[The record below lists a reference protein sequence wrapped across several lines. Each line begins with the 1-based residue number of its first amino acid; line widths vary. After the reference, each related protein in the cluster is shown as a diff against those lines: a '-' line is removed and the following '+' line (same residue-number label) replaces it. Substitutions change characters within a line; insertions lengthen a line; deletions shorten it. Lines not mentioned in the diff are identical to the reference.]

1 MFNKLSPIPITNTK
15 HRTLLVVAMVWFFV
29 GAWIDSSAHTYL
41 LDDIE
46 TFFTPW
52 HAVLYSGYAF
62 SVLVALYVKNA
73 IKDYKFDV
81 GVLGA
86 VIFGIGGGSDAIW
99 HTLFGIE
106 VGVEPLITPSH
117 LMLFLGAFLMLDYVF
132 ASRPE
137 KNNLDF
143 AALFSAATS
152 YGLVMFITSF
162 LNPFIRIGPFYS
174 KEGFLEALAG
184 GSVIFQ
190 TMLASIVFVYLIRF
204 KPSPTQVGVA
214 YFVSFFYISIN
225 VVMDDIFW
233 MFLIIGFGAFSG
245 LLMYQLTK
253 WYYNTN
259 HDRKIQ
265 VAAALSASIY
275 GLVFV
280 LYLLVFSSINE
291 LTLPWRFYGLGGLVT
306 TPLLLGY
313 MVGNLGVSPTTGNV
327 VE

>member
-1 MFNKLSPIPITNTK
+1 MFNKLSPTPITNK
-15 HRTLLVVAMVWFFV
+15 NHRTLLVIAMIWFFV

-62 SVLVALYVKNA
+62 SVFVAMYVKNS

-86 VIFGIGGGSDAIW
+86 VIFGIGGASDAVW
-99 HTLFGIE
+99 HTLLGIE

-137 KNNLDF
+137 KNSLDF
-143 AALFSAATS
+143 AAVFSAATS

-162 LNPFIRIGPFYS
+162 LNPFIRRGPFYS

-204 KPSPTQVGVA
+204 KTSPAQVA
-214 YFVSFFYISIN
+214 ITYFVSTCYISIN
-225 VVMDDIFW
+225 VVMDDVSW
-233 MFLIIGFGAFSG
+233 MFLIIVFGVLSAA
-245 LLMYQLTK
+245 LMYQLTK
-253 WYYNTN
+253 WFYKTN

-265 VAAALSASIY
+265 VAAGLSASIY

-280 LYLLVFSSINE
+280 LYLLTFSSLND

>member
-1 MFNKLSPIPITNTK
+1 
-15 HRTLLVVAMVWFFV
+15 
-29 GAWIDSSAHTYL
+29 
-41 LDDIE
+41 
-46 TFFTPW
+46 
-52 HAVLYSGYAF
+52 
-62 SVLVALYVKNA
+62 
-73 IKDYKFDV
+73 
-81 GVLGA
+81 
-86 VIFGIGGGSDAIW
+86 
-99 HTLFGIE
+99 
-106 VGVEPLITPSH
+106 
-117 LMLFLGAFLMLDYVF
+117 MLDYVF

-137 KNNLDF
+137 KSSLDF
-143 AALFSAATS
+143 AAIFSAATS

-204 KPSPTQVGVA
+204 KTSPAQVA
-214 YFVSFFYISIN
+214 ITYFVSTCYISIN
-225 VVMDDIFW
+225 VVMDDVSW
-233 MFLIIGFGAFSG
+233 MFLIIVFGVLSAA
-245 LLMYQLTK
+245 LMYQLTK
-253 WYYNTN
+253 WFYKTN

-265 VAAALSASIY
+265 VAAGLSASIY

-280 LYLLVFSSINE
+280 LYLLTFSSLND

-313 MVGNLGVSPTTGNV
+313 MVGNLGVSPTTGAV

>member
-1 MFNKLSPIPITNTK
+1 MFNKLSPTQITNK
-15 HRTLLVVAMVWFFV
+15 NHRTLLVIAMIWFFV

-62 SVLVALYVKNA
+62 SVFVAMYVKNS

-86 VIFGIGGGSDAIW
+86 VIFGIGGASDAVW
-99 HTLFGIE
+99 HTLLGIE

-137 KNNLDF
+137 KSSLDF
-143 AALFSAATS
+143 AAVFSAATS

-204 KPSPTQVGVA
+204 KTSPAQVAIA
-214 YFVSFFYISIN
+214 YFVSTCYISIN
-225 VVMDDIFW
+225 VVMDDVSW
-233 MFLIIGFGAFSG
+233 MFLIIIFGVLSAV
-245 LLMYQLTK
+245 LMYQLTK
-253 WYYNTN
+253 WFYKTN

-265 VAAALSASIY
+265 VAAGLSASIY

-280 LYLLVFSSINE
+280 LYLLTFSSLND

>member
-1 MFNKLSPIPITNTK
+1 
-15 HRTLLVVAMVWFFV
+15 
-29 GAWIDSSAHTYL
+29 
-41 LDDIE
+41 
-46 TFFTPW
+46 
-52 HAVLYSGYAF
+52 
-62 SVLVALYVKNA
+62 
-73 IKDYKFDV
+73 
-81 GVLGA
+81 
-86 VIFGIGGGSDAIW
+86 
-99 HTLFGIE
+99 
-106 VGVEPLITPSH
+106 
-117 LMLFLGAFLMLDYVF
+117 MLDYVF

-137 KNNLDF
+137 KSSLDF
-143 AALFSAATS
+143 AAVFSAATS

-204 KPSPTQVGVA
+204 KTSPAQVAIA
-214 YFVSFFYISIN
+214 YFVSTCYISIN
-225 VVMDDIFW
+225 VVMDDVSW
-233 MFLIIGFGAFSG
+233 MFLIIIFGVLYAV
-245 LLMYQLTK
+245 LMYQLTK
-253 WYYNTN
+253 WFYKTN

-265 VAAALSASIY
+265 VAAGLSASIY

-280 LYLLVFSSINE
+280 LYLLTFSSLNG

>member
-1 MFNKLSPIPITNTK
+1 MFNKLSPTPITNTK
-15 HRTLLVVAMVWFFV
+15 HRTLLVVAMIWFFV

-41 LDDIE
+41 IEDIE

-62 SVLVALYVKNA
+62 SVLVAMYVKNA

-86 VIFGIGGGSDAIW
+86 VIFGIGGASDAIW
-99 HTLFGIE
+99 HTLLGIE

-137 KNNLDF
+137 KNSLDF
-143 AALFSAATS
+143 AAIFSAATS

-162 LNPFIRIGPFYS
+162 LNPFIRLFPFYS
-174 KEGFLEALAG
+174 KDGALEALAG

-190 TMLASIVFVYLIRF
+190 SMLASIVFVYLIRF
-204 KPSPTQVGVA
+204 KPSPFQVGFA

-225 VVMDDIFW
+225 VVMDDILW
-233 MFLIIGFGAFSG
+233 MLLIIGFGALSG
-245 LLMYQLTK
+245 VLMYQLTK
-253 WYYNTN
+253 WYYSTD

-265 VAAALSASIY
+265 VAAAVSASIY

-280 LYLLVFSSINE
+280 LYLLVFSSWADLSI
-291 LTLPWRFYGLGGLVT
+291 PWRFYGLGGLVT

-313 MVGNLGVSPTTGNV
+313 MVGNLGVSPTTGTV

>member
-1 MFNKLSPIPITNTK
+1 MFNKLSPTPITNKT
-15 HRTLLVVAMVWFFV
+15 HRALLVVAMIWFFV

-62 SVLVALYVKNA
+62 SVFVAMYVKNA

-86 VIFGIGGGSDAIW
+86 VIFGIGGASDAIW
-99 HTLFGIE
+99 HTLLGIE

-137 KNNLDF
+137 KSSLDF
-143 AALFSAATS
+143 AAVFSAATS

-204 KPSPTQVGVA
+204 KTSPAQVAIA
-214 YFVSFFYISIN
+214 YFVSTCYISIN
-225 VVMDDIFW
+225 VVMDDMSW
-233 MFLIIGFGAFSG
+233 MFLIIIFGVLSAV
-245 LLMYQLTK
+245 LMYQLTK
-253 WYYNTN
+253 WFYKTN

-265 VAAALSASIY
+265 VAAGLSASIY

-280 LYLLVFSSINE
+280 LYLLTFSSLND

-313 MVGNLGVSPTTGNV
+313 MVGNLGVSPTTGAV

>member
-1 MFNKLSPIPITNTK
+1 MFNKLSPTPITNK
-15 HRTLLVVAMVWFFV
+15 NHRTLLVIAMIWFFV

-62 SVLVALYVKNA
+62 SVFVAMYVKNS

-86 VIFGIGGGSDAIW
+86 VIFGIGGASDAIW

-137 KNNLDF
+137 KSSLDF
-143 AALFSAATS
+143 AAIFSAATS

-204 KPSPTQVGVA
+204 KTSPAQVA
-214 YFVSFFYISIN
+214 ITYFVSTCYISIN
-225 VVMDDIFW
+225 VVMDDVSW
-233 MFLIIGFGAFSG
+233 MFLIIVFGVLSAA
-245 LLMYQLTK
+245 LMYQLTK
-253 WYYNTN
+253 WFYKTN

-265 VAAALSASIY
+265 VAAGLSASIY

-280 LYLLVFSSINE
+280 LYLLTFSSLND
-291 LTLPWRFYGLGGLVT
+291 LSLPWRFYGLGGLVT

-313 MVGNLGVSPTTGNV
+313 MVGNLGVSPTTGAV